1 MIPAKK
7 SELGNV
13 NDVEISLRAFNET
26 KYRVNFKADLN
37 TNLMN
42 RYPCFSG
49 AVKYHFRYSFIT
61 KDVLL
66 EISEAYEI
74 VEVIVNG
81 KLAGVKI
88 APEYLFD
95 ISEYLE
101 IGENSFEIYSIF
113 SFVKCS

>member
-1 MIPAKK
+1 
-7 SELGNV
+7 
-13 NDVEISLRAFNET
+13 
-26 KYRVNFKADLN
+26 
-37 TNLMN
+37 MN

-101 IGENSFEIYSIF
+101 IGENSFEIIVINTLARNQHDAMSQFWHLNQWESREHSSSIR
-113 SFVKCS
+113 KMLTMRLL

>member
-1 MIPAKK
+1 MFFGCCQV
-7 SELGNV
+7 S
-13 NDVEISLRAFNET
+13 
-26 KYRVNFKADLN
+26 
-37 TNLMN
+37 
-42 RYPCFSG
+42 
-49 AVKYHFRYSFIT
+49 FRYSFIT

-101 IGENSFEIYSIF
+101 L
-113 SFVKCS
+113 VKTRLK